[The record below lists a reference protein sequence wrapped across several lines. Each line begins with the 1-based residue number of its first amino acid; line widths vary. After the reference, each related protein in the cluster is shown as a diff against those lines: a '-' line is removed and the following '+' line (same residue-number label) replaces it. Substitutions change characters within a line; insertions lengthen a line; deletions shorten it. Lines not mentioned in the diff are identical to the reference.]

1 MEDIDYKN
9 RNIPE
14 EVAPYAKQI
23 FKELRETEVIPS
35 SIIPYHFPR
44 DASLLKLATCQ
55 NNLMWMR
62 KCVLSLSTG
71 L

>member
-35 SIIPYHFPR
+35 SIIPINFPR

-55 NNLMWMR
+55 NNLM
-62 KCVLSLSTG
+62 
-71 L
+71 

>member
-23 FKELRETEVIPS
+23 FKELRETEVNPS
-35 SIIPYHFPR
+35 SFFLNHLKR
-44 DASLLKLATCQ
+44 ETSLQKLAT
-55 NNLMWMR
+55 
-62 KCVLSLSTG
+62 
-71 L
+71 

>member
-9 RNIPE
+9 KNIPE

-35 SIIPYHFPR
+35 
-44 DASLLKLATCQ
+44 L
-55 NNLMWMR
+55 
-62 KCVLSLSTG
+62 
-71 L
+71 